1 MSILESI
8 ASPADLRELSI
19 EELDAL
25 AEEIRGFIL
34 DKVSRH
40 GGHLSPNLGV
50 VELTLAL
57 HRVFDSPTD
66 RFIWDVGHQ
75 AYVHKLLT
83 GRIEGFDH
91 LRQTGGMSGYPSR
104 EESEH
109 DFVENSHARR
119 HCPTHWATPLPAIPG
134 TPSPSSGTVP

>member
-8 ASPADLRELSI
+8 SSPADLRGLSK

-25 AEEIRGFIL
+25 AEEIRAFIL
-34 DKVSRH
+34 DKVSKS

-75 AYVHKLLT
+75 TYVHKLVT
-83 GRIEGFDH
+83 GRMAGFDR
-91 LRQTGGMSGYPSR
+91 LRHTGGMSGYPSR
-104 EESEH
+104 EESDH
-109 DFVENSHARR
+109 DFVENSHASTSLSYALG
-119 HCPTHWATPLPAIPG
+119 HALAGYPG
-134 TPSPSSGTVP
+134 